1 MILKTAREQR
11 LSKVH
16 RVLASL
22 NWDGRFGVALLATC
36 GLLLAIQAC
45 AGAAGG
51 QLLRYERA
59 GLARG
64 ELWRLLT
71 AHFIHLDLEHA
82 LLNSLGITL
91 MWALFAR
98 DYRPRQWL
106 LIVAG
111 AIMAID
117 AGLWLC
123 SSTVYW
129 YVGSSGALHGVM
141 AAGTYAHLR
150 RRDLDAGVLAVFL
163 IAKLAYEQAAGALPF
178 YVSTSGAVIVD
189 AHLYGALGGLAVAL
203 AMRPAGL
210 PLNPPQ
216 ESL

>member
-1 MILKTAREQR
+1 MILKTAREQAASSR
-11 LSKVH
+11 Q

-22 NWDGRFGVALLATC
+22 NWDGRYGVALLAVC
-36 GLLLAIQAC
+36 GLLLLVQAC
-45 AGAAGG
+45 TGAAGG

-59 GLARG
+59 GLASG
-64 ELWRLLT
+64 ELWRLVT

-82 LLNSLGITL
+82 VLNTLGITL

-98 DYRPRQWL
+98 DYRPRQWVS
-106 LIVAG
+106 IVAG
-111 AIMAID
+111 SIIAID

-123 SSTVYW
+123 SSTVRW

-150 RRDLDAGVLAVFL
+150 RRDLDGWLLCAFL
-163 IAKLAYEQAAGALPF
+163 IGKLAYEQLAGALPF
-178 YVSTSGAVIVD
+178 YVSSAGAVIVD

-203 AMRPAGL
+203 TMRPASI
-210 PLNPPQ
+210 PLNPSQ